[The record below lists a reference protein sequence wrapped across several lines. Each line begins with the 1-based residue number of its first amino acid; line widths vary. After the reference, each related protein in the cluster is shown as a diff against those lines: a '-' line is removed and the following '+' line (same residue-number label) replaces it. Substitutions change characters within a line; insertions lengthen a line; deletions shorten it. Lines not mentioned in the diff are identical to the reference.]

1 MLDIF
6 KRCFSVNLKDYENIG
21 INLEINIVVLGAFAA
36 VILGVIFLNA
46 YRGNVRLMIK
56 QLTRHGAT
64 SEDGAKTL
72 KELGLYDSRMVRRML
87 AGHNMLTQVV
97 ARVGAVKYDYDTYV
111 KMSAEER
118 KEAETIDF
126 DFARFYIKEEE
137 THRAGFI
144 VERYVV
150 SLPRTLVTCAFIAI
164 LCGCV
169 IAWMPGIL
177 NVVNDLI
184 SKIK

>member
-6 KRCFSVNLKDYENIG
+6 KKCFAINLGDYENIG
-21 INLEINIVVLGAFAA
+21 INLEINVVVLGAFIA
-36 VILGVIFLNA
+36 VILGVVFLNV
-46 YRGNVRLMIK
+46 YRGNLKLMIM

-64 SEDGAKTL
+64 NEDGAKTL
-72 KELGLYDSRMVRRML
+72 KELGLYDSRIIRRML

-97 ARVGAVKYDYDTYV
+97 ARVGATEYDYETYV
-111 KMSAEER
+111 KMSAQER
-118 KEAETIDF
+118 KEAEKIDF
-126 DFARFYIKEEE
+126 DFARFYIKEGEIN
-137 THRAGFI
+137 RAGFVI
-144 VERYVV
+144 ERYVV
-150 SLPRTLVTCAFIAI
+150 SLPRTLVTCVFIAI

-184 SKIK
+184 GKLK